1 MMRQRKI
8 VLAKAAIVMGALPV
22 LLWAYEYGPDPGYCG
37 VPNEN
42 GSQKGATCATVGCH
56 SGTAND
62 PNNKGNVV
70 VSFPSGMTYT
80 PGVPQTL
87 SVTITDS
94 TEKAAGFEL
103 TARVATSPAQMAGG
117 FAATDANTQVMC
129 AQPNLQVFTQVSS
142 SSQCKAAYTLQYI
155 EHSLAGFSNSVNR
168 LPYTYSFTWTPPAAS
183 VGNVTI
189 YVAGLAGVGNPP
201 SQNGDHVYSTS
212 YTLTPASA
220 ATTPVIAS
228 NGVVN
233 GASFESGIAA
243 NTWITIQGANL
254 SSTTNDWGSAIVN
267 GKLPTSLD
275 GVTVNVGGQ
284 QAYISY
290 ISPIQINALAPGI
303 NAGPAQVTVSNGS
316 ATSTAVTA
324 MAQTVQPAFFIWPG
338 SYAVATHADYTYA
351 VKNGTFSTVATT
363 PAKPGDVLILWG
375 TGFGPTSP
383 AVQTGMLTP
392 SDQTYS
398 TTAPVSVMIGS
409 SAATVYGTALAPGF
423 AGLYQIAIQVPA
435 SLANGDFPVVATING
450 TQSPSTA
457 LLTVHN

>member
-1 MMRQRKI
+1 
-8 VLAKAAIVMGALPV
+8 
-22 LLWAYEYGPDPGYCG
+22 

-42 GSQKGATCATVGCH
+42 GGGPGGVTCATSGCH
-56 SGTAND
+56 TGTAND
-62 PNNKGNVV
+62 PNNKGSVT
-70 VSFPSGMTYT
+70 VSFPNGLTYT
-80 PGVPQTL
+80 PGVAQTL
-87 SVTITDS
+87 SVTVTDS

-103 TARVATSPAQMAGG
+103 TARMATSPSALAGS
-117 FAATDANTQVMC
+117 FAATDANTQVVC
-129 AQPNLQVFTQVSS
+129 SQPNLQIFTQVTS
-142 SSQCKAAYTLQYI
+142 SSQCKAAYTLQYA
-155 EHSLAGFSNSVNR
+155 EHSLTGFNNSVGH
-168 LPYTYSFTWTPPAAS
+168 LPYTYTFTWTPPAAS
-183 VGNVTI
+183 VGNITV

-212 YTLTPASA
+212 YTLTPASS
-220 ATTPVIAS
+220 ATAPVIAS

-233 GASFESGIAA
+233 GASFQSGIAA
-243 NTWITIQGANL
+243 NTWITIQGTNL
-254 SSTTNDWGSAIVN
+254 SSTTNDWGSSIVN

-303 NAGPAQVTVSNGS
+303 TPGPAQVTVSNGS

-324 MAQTVQPAFFIWPG
+324 MAQPVQPAFFLWPG
-338 SYAVATHADYTYA
+338 SYAVATHTDYTYA
-351 VKNGTFSTVATT
+351 VKNGTFSTVTTT

-383 AVQTGMLTP
+383 ATQTGMLTP

-398 TTAPVSVMIGS
+398 TATPVSVTIGS
-409 SAATVYGTALAPGF
+409 SAATVYGAALAPGF

-435 SLANGDFPVVATING
+435 SIANGDYPVVATING

-457 LLTVHN
+457 LLTIHN